1 VNLKIVPD
9 ITFERTY
16 NLYDDKRQLAVIL
29 EDLDGTRELAFT
41 VKRLKISELQEVYEF
56 VWGYNKWLTG
66 QEWLM

>member
-16 NLYDDKRQLAVIL
+16 HLYDDKRELAMIFQ
-29 EDLDGTRELAFT
+29 DLDGSKELSFT
-41 VKRLKISELQEVYEF
+41 VKRLKISELQEIYEF
-56 VWGYNKWLTG
+56 VWGYNKWLTE